1 MRTCLEEKTT
11 YTSGQNPLNRI
22 GPLKAYANRLL
33 KADSAVGGLLSPL
46 VCSGR
51 FVLAS
56 EPHNSWLGNTRLYPR
71 TMILPLLLFLSLFAA
86 LWILRR
92 RRWASNIDG
101 PPSHSLLL
109 GNLLQMIAPATG
121 RDWQVDAGNK
131 YGGVVKIKG
140 LLNQPS
146 LLVSDPVALH
156 HILVKEPAVFEQ
168 WAAVTITNSLLF
180 GEGLIA
186 TVGEQHQKQR
196 KMLNPVFSWK
206 HIRGMAPTFFAIAKE
221 LEQSIQTQI
230 ANGPQDIEMTAS
242 LTRTALEFIGQ
253 NGLGHSFGSSG
264 GNPSESKN
272 AFAEAIRELA
282 ATASVLMPA
291 APFVPVLVRLGSARL
306 RRRIVEMIPF
316 PPIQK
321 LIYIADIMA
330 SQMEQIFHQK
340 KDILAQAEPDETEHH
355 DIMAI
360 LLKANKNSSASEC
373 LSDKELLAQMATL
386 VFTATD
392 TTSGAISR
400 LLHLLA
406 QHPEVQDKLFEEISA
421 HEEEPDCDT
430 LSSLPYMDAVIR
442 ETLRVF
448 PPVSMG
454 FRQTIEDTSL
464 PLLHP
469 VRGNDGRDLSSIHV
483 PKGTDVFISILG
495 ANHHRATWG
504 EDASEW
510 KPERWLSPLPDSVT
524 ANRSISGV
532 YSHMMT
538 FLSGKRAC
546 IGFSFAQMEMKVVLF
561 CLLRSFEFSLVPDKE
576 IGWNMGILMTP
587 VLKSFKSIHSHLV
600 LRVQTR
606 AKHSA

>member
-1 MRTCLEEKTT
+1 
-11 YTSGQNPLNRI
+11 
-22 GPLKAYANRLL
+22 
-33 KADSAVGGLLSPL
+33 
-46 VCSGR
+46 
-51 FVLAS
+51 
-56 EPHNSWLGNTRLYPR
+56 
-71 TMILPLLLFLSLFAA
+71 MIIPLLLFLSLFAA

-101 PPSHSLLL
+101 PPSQSLLL

-156 HILVKEPAVFEQ
+156 HILVKEPTVFEE
-168 WAAVTITNSLLF
+168 WAAFTDLPHSACLSTNSLLF

-186 TVGEQHQKQR
+186 TIGEQHQKQR

-206 HIRGMAPTFFAIAKE
+206 HIRSMAPTFFAIAKE
-221 LEQSIQTQI
+221 RQLEQSIQTQI

-264 GNPSESKN
+264 GNSSESKN

-282 ATASVLMPA
+282 ATVSVFVPA
-291 APFVPVLVRLGSARL
+291 APFLPLLVRLGSARL
-306 RRRIVEMIPF
+306 RRRILEMMPF
-316 PPIQK
+316 SLIQK
-321 LIYIADIMA
+321 LRYIVDIMA
-330 SQMEQIFHQK
+330 SQMEQIFHEK
-340 KDILAQAEPDETEHH
+340 RDSLSQAEPDETEHH

-360 LLKANKNSSASEC
+360 LLKANKNSSASER
-373 LSDKELLAQMATL
+373 LSDKELLGQMATL

-442 ETLRVF
+442 ETLRVYV
-448 PPVSMG
+448 PHE
-454 FRQTIEDTSL
+454 TTEDTSL
-464 PLLHP
+464 PLLYP
-469 VRGNDGRDLSSIHV
+469 VRGTDGRDLSSIHV
-483 PKGTDVFISILG
+483 PKGTDVCISILG

-546 IGFSFAQMEMKVVLF
+546 IGFSFSQMEMKVVLF
-561 CLLRSFEFSLVPDKE
+561 CLLRSFEFSLVPNKE
-576 IGWNMGILMTP
+576 IGWNMGVFMTP
-587 VLKSFKSIHSHLV
+587 VLKSSSSIHSHLV
-600 LRVQTR
+600 LRVQKR
-606 AKHSA
+606 EQKSV

>member
-1 MRTCLEEKTT
+1 M
-11 YTSGQNPLNRI
+11 
-22 GPLKAYANRLL
+22 
-33 KADSAVGGLLSPL
+33 V
-46 VCSGR
+46 
-51 FVLAS
+51 
-56 EPHNSWLGNTRLYPR
+56 
-71 TMILPLLLFLSLFAA
+71 
-86 LWILRR
+86 
-92 RRWASNIDG
+92 
-101 PPSHSLLL
+101 
-109 GNLLQMIAPATG
+109 APATG
-121 RDWQVDAGNK
+121 RDWQVDAGNR

-156 HILVKEPAVFEQ
+156 HILVKEPTVFEE
-168 WAAVTITNSLLF
+168 WAAFTVTNSLLF
-180 GEGLIA
+180 GEGLVA
-186 TVGEQHQKQR
+186 TIGEQHRKQR

-206 HIRGMAPTFFAIAKE
+206 HIRSMSPTFFAIAKE
-221 LEQSIQTQI
+221 LEQLIQTQI

-272 AFAEAIRELA
+272 VFAEAVRKL
-282 ATASVLMPA
+282 TQVPSSVLLPA
-291 APFVPVLVRLGSARL
+291 APFVPVLAQLGSARL
-306 RRRIVEMIPF
+306 RRRIVKMMPF
-316 PPIQK
+316 PLIQK
-321 LIYIADIMA
+321 LRYIVDIMA

-360 LLKANKNSSASEC
+360 LLKANKNSSASER
-373 LSDKELLAQMATL
+373 LSDEELLGQMATL

-406 QHPEVQDKLFEEISA
+406 QHPEVQDELFEEISA

-442 ETLRVF
+442 ETLRLLLD
-448 PPVSMG
+448 
-454 FRQTIEDTSL
+454 RIESRPLRRDRTTEDASL

-483 PKGTDVFISILG
+483 PKGTNVFISILG

-538 FLSGKRAC
+538 FLSGTRAC
-546 IGFSFAQMEMKVVLF
+546 IGFSFSQMEMKVVLF

-576 IGWNMGILMTP
+576 IGWNIGLLMTP
-587 VLKSFKSIHSHLV
+587 VLKSSKSIHSHLV

>member
-1 MRTCLEEKTT
+1 
-11 YTSGQNPLNRI
+11 
-22 GPLKAYANRLL
+22 
-33 KADSAVGGLLSPL
+33 
-46 VCSGR
+46 
-51 FVLAS
+51 
-56 EPHNSWLGNTRLYPR
+56 
-71 TMILPLLLFLSLFAA
+71 MIIPLLLFLSLFAA

-101 PPSHSLLL
+101 PPAQSLLL

-156 HILVKEPAVFEQ
+156 HILVKEPTVFEE
-168 WAAVTITNSLLF
+168 WAAFTITNSLLF

-186 TVGEQHQKQR
+186 TIGEQHRKQR

-206 HIRGMAPTFFAIAKE
+206 NIRGMAPTFFAIAKE
-221 LEQSIQTQI
+221 LEQLIQTQI
-230 ANGPQDIEMTAS
+230 ADGPQDIEMTTS

-264 GNPSESKN
+264 GNSSDSSKN
-272 AFAEAIRELA
+272 AFAEAVRELA
-282 ATASVLMPA
+282 ATVSVLVPA
-291 APFVPVLVRLGSARL
+291 APFLPLLVRLGSARL
-306 RRRIVEMIPF
+306 RRRIIEMMPF
-316 PPIQK
+316 SLIQK
-321 LIYIADIMA
+321 LRYIVDIMA

-360 LLKANKNSSASEC
+360 LLKANKNSSASER
-373 LSDKELLAQMATL
+373 LSDEELLGQMATL

-421 HEEEPDCDT
+421 HGEEPDCDT

-448 PPVSMG
+448 PPIPMV
-454 FRQTIEDTSL
+454 FRQTTKDASL

-469 VRGNDGRDLSSIHV
+469 VRGTDGRDLSSIHV
-483 PKGTDVFISILG
+483 PKGTDVFINILG

-546 IGFSFAQMEMKVVLF
+546 IGFSFSQMEMKVVLF
-561 CLLRSFEFSLVPDKE
+561 CLLRSFEFSPVPDKE
-576 IGWNMGILMTP
+576 IGWNMGLLMTP
-587 VLKSFKSIHSHLV
+587 VLKSSNSIHSHLV
-600 LRVQTR
+600 LRVQKR
-606 AKHSA
+606 VQKS